1 MNLAD
6 GYLLKLPRDQAKPF
20 FGLRDDASRLDF
32 LNESLAKD
40 DAGKLGL
47 DGAWQAIHDNLSSVS
62 MVDSVLSQ
70 CILGGRP
77 MHAGDDHHI
86 FLVRPDVVGFI
97 AQQGSQLGDQFDSMT
112 SSAQAVL
119 HFYKEA
125 AEAKAAV
132 VFVASIL

>member
-20 FGLRDDASRLDF
+20 FGLRDDASRLEF
-32 LNESLAKD
+32 LKEFLSKD
-40 DAGKLGL
+40 DTGKLCL
-47 DGAWQAIHDNLSSVS
+47 DGTWQAVHDALSAVS

-77 MHAGDDHHI
+77 MHASDEHHI

-97 AQQGSQLGDQFDSMT
+97 AQQGTQLGEQLDAMPST
-112 SSAQAVL
+112 AQPVL
-119 HFYKEA
+119 DFYKEA

-132 VFVASIL
+132 VFLAGTS